1 MADNYLERRMEDLRN
16 GNISRSLSPHRPGS
30 SPSALTGMR
39 VLVCDATGDAGV
51 ELVRK
56 FRKAGCR
63 TAFLSVDRK
72 AGNLLAQESGARFYP
87 CDSIS
92 AEAVDVARADLRRHW
107 KGIDMTVWP
116 EDKE

>member
-16 GNISRSLSPHRPGS
+16 GSISRSLSPQRPMA
-30 SPSALTGMR
+30 SPSALSGLR
-39 VLVCDATGDAGV
+39 VLVCDATGNAGQ

-72 AGNLLAQESGARFYP
+72 AGNALAQDCGARFYP

-92 AEAVDVARADLRRHW
+92 EEAVEVAKADLRRHW
-107 KGIDMTVWP
+107 HGLDMTVRP
-116 EDKE
+116 EDSE